1 MILLTGGES
10 MERLFDLD
18 WQLLADSCL
27 TIIAVIVLF
36 FAMSYFLFNPARKLL
51 NDRKEK
57 IRGELENAKNNQ
69 EAAIALKAEYEEKLK
84 EIDKEAEAIL
94 SDARKRALAN
104 ENQIIAQAK
113 EEADRIIDRARVEAK
128 LEKQKLSDEVKK
140 EIISV
145 ASVMAGKLVAASI
158 DTTLQNQLIDE
169 TLKEIGDDTWQ
180 N

>member
-1 MILLTGGES
+1 

-69 EAAIALKAEYEEKLK
+69 EAAIALKAEYEEKLR

-113 EEADRIIDRARVEAK
+113 EEADRIIDRARVEAQ

>member
-104 ENQIIAQAK
+104 ENQMIAQAK
-113 EEADRIIDRARVEAK
+113 EEADRIIDRARVEAQ